1 MTNEEKMLDILAAVS
16 LRIGNIEEKIDALDN
31 RQVQFG
37 FQMETE
43 IIPRIDALAEGH
55 DAILERIVSV
65 PRVDELDERVT
76 VLESVTG
83 SMADTLQ
90 SLKKAQ

>member
-1 MTNEEKMLDILAAVS
+1 MTNEEKMLDILASMS
-16 LRIGNIEEKIDALDN
+16 LRMGNIEEKIDALDN

-37 FQMETE
+37 FQLETE

-55 DAILERIVSV
+55 ASIQERLV
-65 PRVDELDERVT
+65 PVTRVDELENRVKI
-76 VLESVTG
+76 LESVIG
-83 SMADTLQ
+83 NMADDLQ